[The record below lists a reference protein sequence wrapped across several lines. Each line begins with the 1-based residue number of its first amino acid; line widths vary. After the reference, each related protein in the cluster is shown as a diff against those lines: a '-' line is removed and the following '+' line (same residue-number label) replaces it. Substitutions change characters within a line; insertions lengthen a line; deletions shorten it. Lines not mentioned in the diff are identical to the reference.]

1 MGRGGDGGRGGYN
14 MNTKSE
20 SEIIQELVMAK
31 IQHGEVVTIECGK
44 SYELQIMH
52 EVGPDGSGK
61 VIIRMK
67 KRII

>member
-1 MGRGGDGGRGGYN
+1 